1 MDFMLGEKKKFFFF
15 TDHKSRA
22 CRKAMPAVTVS
33 TMYVNYFVSLNSR
46 LFGAYR
52 LQLLPG
58 LSYGTIK
65 VGEDLNI
72 LTIL

>member
-1 MDFMLGEKKKFFFF
+1 MDFMLGKKFFFF
-15 TDHKSRA
+15 TDHKSQA

-33 TMYVNYFVSLNSR
+33 TTYVNYFISLKTR

-52 LQLLPG
+52 LQLLPM

-65 VGEDLNI
+65 VGEELNI